1 MQTVQLFGGTAGGA
15 QRAAGTAQQS
25 ARQLHTL
32 QVHTLCFM
40 LHCYMVLNGGAA
52 RFSCAHI
59 RAVAQNNHKIP
70 SEHSQNTRDP

>member
-32 QVHTLCFM
+32 QMHTLRFM
-40 LHCYMVLNGGAA
+40 LQCYMELNGW
-52 RFSCAHI
+52 SS
-59 RAVAQNNHKIP
+59 AVQLRTHTCCGTKQ
-70 SEHSQNTRDP
+70 SQNTF

>member
-40 LHCYMVLNGGAA
+40 LQCNVVIVGAA

-59 RAVAQNNHKIP
+59 RAVAQNSHKTP